1 MGTPSWWS
9 PPQPLAAS
17 KVPRPVITAPV
28 DLNSSTIWLLT
39 LPCPPTA
46 FFGWSPTPWKIHSC
60 SRSPPSPRPLSG
72 PSLGPVTN
80 PSRDI
85 DMDSTLKD
93 IVLSLSRSSVQCL
106 GFGRRRRKNG
116 FLPGTATRQD
126 GPKVTALLCTAAGP
140 SLDPR
145 KPGSAC
151 PLLDP

>member
-28 DLNSSTIWLLT
+28 DMNSSTIWLLT

-46 FFGWSPTPWKIHSC
+46 SFGWCPTPLKIHSC
-60 SRSPPSPRPLSG
+60 SRSPPSPSPLSG

-85 DMDSTLKD
+85 DMDSTVKD
-93 IVLSLSRSSVQCL
+93 IVFYTSPQLTPQHMLSLSV
-106 GFGRRRRKNG
+106 
-116 FLPGTATRQD
+116 
-126 GPKVTALLCTAAGP
+126 
-140 SLDPR
+140 
-145 KPGSAC
+145 
-151 PLLDP
+151 

>member
-28 DLNSSTIWLLT
+28 DMASSTIWPLT

-85 DMDSTLKD
+85 DMYSTVKD
-93 IVLSLSRSSVQCL
+93 IVLSLYEVDL
-106 GFGRRRRKNG
+106 GGRRLRRSLGHLGKNG
-116 FLPGTATRQD
+116 CL
-126 GPKVTALLCTAAGP
+126 
-140 SLDPR
+140 
-145 KPGSAC
+145 
-151 PLLDP
+151 